1 MNHFTITD
9 IENLTGIK
17 AHTLRIW
24 EQRYQLNLCQRK
36 DGGHR
41 FYDGE
46 DLKKILRIAVL
57 YKKGHR
63 ISTLVE
69 LSDDQLLSYNLQDFH
84 AGVQTETIRQ
94 LFDAVMAFDQDKFNQ
109 IFHTLVLHMGLEKC
123 LLEVIFPLLNQ
134 IGKRWL
140 IDRVVPAQEHF
151 CSELIIKKILL
162 ATDGLEPMYHPN
174 PKSILVFTPFGETH
188 EIPVLFMHY
197 LLKKHGHRSVYLG
210 KNVPLDVVELFC
222 RERMP
227 DCLYFHLITQ
237 LGELTQHSYIGDLQK
252 LAPEAKLVCSGPG
265 MATFP
270 INAETNFK
278 WLKDANEMIQ
288 FTKN

>member
-1 MNHFTITD
+1 MNRFTITD

-24 EQRYQLNLCQRK
+24 EQRYRLNLCQRK

-57 YKKGHR
+57 YKNGHR
-63 ISTLVE
+63 ISNLVE
-69 LSDDQLLSYNLQDFH
+69 LSDDQLISYNLQDFYS
-84 AGVQTETIRQ
+84 GVQTEHIHQ
-94 LFDAVMAFDQDKFNQ
+94 LFETVTAFDQEKFNQ

-123 LLEVIFPLLNQ
+123 LLDIIFPLLNQ

-162 ATDGLEPMYHPN
+162 ATDGLEPQFHPD
-174 PKSILVFTPFGETH
+174 PRSILVFTPFGETH

-210 KNVPLDVVELFC
+210 KNLPLEVIASYC
-222 RERMP
+222 RERTP
-227 DCLYFHLITQ
+227 NYLYFHLITQ
-237 LGELTQHSYIGDLQK
+237 LGELAQDSYIRDLQK
-252 LAPEAKLVCSGPG
+252 LAPEAKLICSGPG
-265 MATFP
+265 MANFP
-270 INAETNFK
+270 SDLETDFK

-288 FTKN
+288 FAKN